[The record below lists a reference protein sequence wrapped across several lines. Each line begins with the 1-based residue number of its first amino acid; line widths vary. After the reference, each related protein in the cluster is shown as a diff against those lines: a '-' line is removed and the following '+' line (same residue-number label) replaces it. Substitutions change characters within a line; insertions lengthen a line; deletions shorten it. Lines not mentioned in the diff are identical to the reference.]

1 MNINGWDISGA
12 QAKQWNV
19 TPGFSDIE
27 NESEWQRGSHC
38 RFSLMDQSGGRQYGS
53 PSWYTAL
60 IEMRSCRIAAP
71 CFPI

>member
-27 NESEWQRGSHC
+27 NESEWQRGSPLP
-38 RFSLMDQSGGRQYGS
+38 F
-53 PSWYTAL
+53 L
-60 IEMRSCRIAAP
+60 ING
-71 CFPI
+71 

>member
-27 NESEWQRGSHC
+27 THC

>member
-27 NESEWQRGSHC
+27 NESEWQRGSPLP
-38 RFSLMDQSGGRQYGS
+38 FFINGS
-53 PSWYTAL
+53 IGWKT
-60 IEMRSCRIAAP
+60 IRIKMRSCRIAAP

>member
-27 NESEWQRGSHC
+27 RKRMAEGK
-38 RFSLMDQSGGRQYGS
+38 
-53 PSWYTAL
+53 PTAV
-60 IEMRSCRIAAP
+60 
-71 CFPI
+71 FH